1 MVKVRLKGLKIA
13 RARGKYYVY
22 VRSTGYLLLKGFDGN
37 KDALLKR
44 LADPDMIG
52 AYNARRDRGSISYPE
67 GTLGRLI
74 AWFTNP
80 DQCPEFAA
88 LGETTRQEYKERLQY
103 LEPEFDCPLD
113 VITQSSL
120 YDVRDR
126 CIKVKWPAF
135 ADKMMTAL
143 STMFTLA
150 VQRGWMTANPALG
163 IKRAYKSDPN
173 ANREWR
179 PEEWADRHGR

>member
-1 MVKVRLKGLKIA
+1 
-13 RARGKYYVY
+13 
-22 VRSTGYLLLKGFDGN
+22 
-37 KDALLKR
+37 
-44 LADPDMIG
+44 MIG

-74 AWFTNP
+74 AWFTTRINFGVCLA
-80 DQCPEFAA
+80 QRA
-88 LGETTRQEYKERLQY
+88 TRQEYKRRLQY

-150 VQRGWMTANPALG
+150 VQRGWMTANPVSASSELTS
-163 IKRAYKSDPN
+163 RARTRTASGGRKSGGPS
-173 ANREWR
+173 
-179 PEEWADRHGR
+179 WA